1 MFFQPTLLNDD
12 TFDIRMYKM
21 NDFPLHWHSD
31 LEILCCREGSFSMW
45 VRKTK
50 YTSYKDDIIL
60 IGSCEPHQV
69 CECSLDAKAVTIRV
83 GSLFC
88 GSAAFREIVKN
99 RFEKPL
105 LEKDI
110 DAINEVEQIVS
121 RLSHEKSYKAGIE
134 LRGHLCLLLAI
145 LLEKLPTTTQM
156 SDNYQKRLAVT
167 MRIQKALDLVAMRY
181 NEDVAL
187 ADVAAVS
194 GYEKSAFCRM
204 FRNATGSTFHRY
216 LNEYRI
222 KKAVVLLD
230 DNHYSISEISNMVGF
245 SQQKNFSRIF
255 KDITGVTPSEYR
267 KKHPSE
273 S

>member
-12 TFDIRMYKM
+12 TFDIRMYTM
-21 NDFPLHWHSD
+21 NDFPIHWHSD
-31 LEILCCREGSFSMW
+31 LEILCCREGSFSMC
-45 VRKTK
+45 VRKAT
-50 YTSYKDDIIL
+50 YTAHKDDIIL

-69 CECSLDAKAVTIRV
+69 CECSPDAKAITIRL

-88 GSAAFREIVKN
+88 GSAAFREIVQN

-105 LEKDI
+105 LEKDA
-110 DAINEVEQIVS
+110 DAISEVEHIVS
-121 RLSHEKSYKAGIE
+121 LMAHKKTYKYDIE
-134 LRGHLCLLLAI
+134 LRGRICLLLAL

-181 NEDVAL
+181 NEDIAL
-187 ADVAAVS
+187 AEVASVS

-204 FRNATGSTFHRY
+204 FRNATGSTFHKY
-216 LNEYRI
+216 LNDYRI

-255 KDITGVTPSEYR
+255 KDIIGVTPSEYR
-267 KKHPSE
+267 RKHPAE